1 MNSPDIDLVTDTLGG
16 TMTNKLINELPLQGR
31 DFQNLLELRPG
42 IQRTPG
48 GGFHSITTNGNRFE
62 DNNYTV
68 DGTDDNDI
76 YYGESVINDAGVA
89 GTPASHLPL
98 DAIQEFNMQE
108 NQGAEYGWKPGAVI
122 NVGLKSGTN
131 DFHGTGYYFHRN
143 SALDARNYFN
153 PEPQPLSDLLL
164 HQFGASAG
172 GPILK
177 DKWFIFGNYEG
188 VRHKVGNPFVVD
200 SPVTNSIGDSSI
212 SLLDA
217 EAAAGCPAACSDVSE
232 TLAKL
237 FLPNLGG
244 SADRPTGIN
253 FNFDNVNREDN
264 FVVKSDYHLNERNVF
279 SGRFFYANSL
289 QTEEDT
295 SPIRPEWLSIANT
308 KVQVM
313 GVNWTWTP
321 TSSWVNEVRFGYNR
335 YWQNDNVGDYTKSA
349 ADYGLN
355 TGVTDSRLFGLP
367 SIEIGSLFVMGGNS
381 SWPLFT
387 APTRTYQ
394 VVDNASLT
402 HGKHNFKFG
411 AEFRRGGSDVFRA
424 RRGRGRL
431 VFDDTR
437 DPDSGDVTTPALVNF
452 LQGNFGD
459 EGFGQILTGDIG
471 RNVNMSAVGAFF
483 ADDWRIAPRLTLNLG
498 LRYDLTFPIKDEN
511 NLIAS
516 FNPDQG
522 GLIQVGKGLD
532 SPYATDWNNISPRIG
547 MAWDIFGTGQTV
559 LRAGG
564 ALIYEQPTI
573 REFIDR
579 GGLNENPS
587 GLEGV
592 TPGNGNITLVQ
603 REIDDTTALHD
614 AWVNGTPL
622 FASAI
627 GSACASDAPC
637 DVFGVP
643 HNLATPYVATWNLN
657 LQQQLGNSTT
667 LQIAYVANRGIK
679 LFSHRDI
686 NQSDPVASF
695 NCYNNGDDSYHGCR
709 QDTRPLFASFPW
721 AGYVTELENLGSRS
735 TTGYKL
741 R

>member
-1 MNSPDIDLVTDTLGG
+1 M
-16 TMTNKLINELPLQGR
+16 
-31 DFQNLLELRPG
+31 
-42 IQRTPG
+42 
-48 GGFHSITTNGNRFE
+48 
-62 DNNYTV
+62 
-68 DGTDDNDI
+68 
-76 YYGESVINDAGVA
+76 
-89 GTPASHLPL
+89 
-98 DAIQEFNMQE
+98 
-108 NQGAEYGWKPGAVI
+108 
-122 NVGLKSGTN
+122 
-131 DFHGTGYYFHRN
+131 
-143 SALDARNYFN
+143 
-153 PEPQPLSDLLL
+153 
-164 HQFGASAG
+164 
-172 GPILK
+172 
-177 DKWFIFGNYEG
+177 
-188 VRHKVGNPFVVD
+188 
-200 SPVTNSIGDSSI
+200 
-212 SLLDA
+212 
-217 EAAAGCPAACSDVSE
+217 
-232 TLAKL
+232 
-237 FLPNLGG
+237 
-244 SADRPTGIN
+244 
-253 FNFDNVNREDN
+253 NREDN

-547 MAWDIFGTGQTV
+547 MAWDIFGTGRTV

-603 REIDDTTALHD
+603 REIDDTTVLHD

-627 GSACASDAPC
+627 GSACASDAPSTFSASLITSRRLMWPPGTSTC
-637 DVFGVP
+637 SSSWAILRLCKSPMLRTAGLNFS
-643 HNLATPYVATWNLN
+643 ATGTSINPIQWRALTATTTGTTAIMAAGRIRALCSRASPGPAMSLN
-657 LQQQLGNSTT
+657 WKIWDL
-667 LQIAYVANRGIK
+667 
-679 LFSHRDI
+679 
-686 NQSDPVASF
+686 
-695 NCYNNGDDSYHGCR
+695 
-709 QDTRPLFASFPW
+709 
-721 AGYVTELENLGSRS
+721 RS